1 MINFKLFLKK
11 INKLLISINELIE
24 SFFNTIDNIIKQ
36 KKKDKLNLR
45 NIDRRINIFL
55 LFIVLSIVSYF
66 LIPTF
71 YDKDRIKSSL
81 EDQIYNKYNL
91 EVKFEDDLGY
101 GLFPRPHFYS
111 NKSKI
116 LYNKK
121 DILFSDNSK
130 IYISIKN
137 YFSSDFKIK
146 KLSFKDNEFNIDL
159 ESFNFFKMIFNSN
172 NKKHKIFF
180 KDSKMFFKDKS
191 NEVIFISKIEKLN
204 FIKENET
211 SDQLAKLIL
220 KIFNLPFSVNIK
232 NDQINDKIFAKLHS
246 KKIRLRVENEFTNDT
261 NDIEGLLKG
270 AIVNKEKSFN
280 YKINENFLIFNS
292 LNKKIKGKID
302 FKPFYL
308 STNLNFNQLNLKKLF
323 SDESVFTDLI
333 KSEILLNE
341 NLNANLNIY
350 SKKIQGIDYLSN
362 FNLKIFLEEGFIKVK
377 DSSVNW
383 NNAALI
389 NLNNIQLI
397 SENNELK
404 FVGEVYFEFKDLT
417 KFYSYYQVSRNFRK
431 NIKRIKLDFVYNLTH
446 EKMNFDNLK
455 IDNKSNIKI
464 DNFINEFIFQ
474 NQGYFNKVTFRN
486 FVKKFFTVYDG

>member
-24 SFFNTIDNIIKQ
+24 SFFNNIHNIIKR

-55 LFIVLSIVSYF
+55 LTIVLSIISYF

-71 YDKDRIKSSL
+71 YDKDRIKSHL
-81 EDQIYNKYNL
+81 EEKIYDKYNL
-91 EVKFEDDLGY
+91 NIKFEDELGY
-101 GLFPRPHFYS
+101 GLFPKPHFFS
-111 NKSKI
+111 KKTKI

-137 YFSSDFKIK
+137 YFSSDLKVKEVFFKN
-146 KLSFKDNEFNIDL
+146 NEFNIDL
-159 ESFNFFKMIFNSN
+159 DSFNFFKMLFNSN
-172 NKKHKIFF
+172 NKKHEIYF

-191 NEVIFISKIEKLN
+191 NEVVFISKIEKLN

-211 SDQLAKLIL
+211 SDQLVKLIF

-232 NDQINDKIFAKLHS
+232 NDQINDKIISKLNS
-246 KKIRLRVENEFTNDT
+246 KKIRLRVENEFYNDS

-270 AIVNKEKSFN
+270 IIVNKEKSFN

-292 LNKKIKGKID
+292 LDKKIKGQID

-308 STNLNFNQLNLKKLF
+308 STNFIFNQLNLKEIF

-333 KSEILLNE
+333 KSEILFNE

-350 SKKIQGIDYLSN
+350 SKKIQGIDYLKN

-377 DSSVNW
+377 DSSVSW
-383 NNAALI
+383 NNAVLV
-389 NLNNIQLI
+389 NLNNIQLL
-397 SENNELK
+397 SEDNELK
-404 FVGEVYFEFKDLT
+404 FVGEIYFDFKDLT

-431 NIKRIKLDFVYNLTH
+431 NIKRIKLDFVYNLTQ

-455 IDNKSNIKI
+455 IDNKSNTKI
-464 DNFINEFIFQ
+464 DNYINDFIFQ

-486 FVKKFFTVYDG
+486 FVKKFFNVYDG